1 MNSEYPIRKY
11 TPDVPE
17 GTGGK
22 RSNTVLM
29 NTPSGGIENI
39 REVYF
44 IGIGGIG
51 MSALARYFHS
61 NGVKVS
67 GYDKTQTVLT
77 KEMESAGIAIHYEE
91 NLDLI
96 ARNADL
102 VVYTPAVP
110 KDHKELLFYQQQQ
123 FKVVKR
129 SDVLQLIT
137 ESSFNICIAGTHGKT
152 TTTTMVGHI
161 LRHSGFGGT
170 AFLGGIS
177 SNYGTNFWSAPAEAL
192 AKAGKTE
199 EKGQPTYSAAADSAD
214 DASGTF
220 NNHVCIVEADEYDRS
235 FLKLSP
241 DIAVIS
247 AMDPDHLDIYGSAEA
262 FEQGFIDFS
271 EKIKAGGVLIHKFG
285 LKRGQELKGD
295 KKISY
300 SQENE
305 SADAY
310 ATNIRMMNGSYE
322 FDLVIPGNRIE
333 KLLLNMGGMHNIENA
348 VAAITVASSLK
359 IGNEKIKA
367 AIAAFKG
374 VKRRFEYII
383 KKEKL
388 VFIDDYAHHPE
399 ELKALLTGAKTL
411 FSPKKC
417 TVIFQPHLYTR
428 TRDQADGFGEVLSL
442 ADEVILLP
450 IYPAR
455 ELPIPGVESAM
466 IIGKMK
472 HKRARVMSKEELMDW
487 IKNEFIKKADKEFGE
502 VLITAG
508 AGDIDTLVEPIR
520 QTLEK

>member
-1 MNSEYPIRKY
+1 MNSASPIKIY
-11 TPDVPE
+11 SPDVPA
-17 GTGGK
+17 GAGGK
-22 RSNTVLM
+22 RTNTVLM
-29 NTPSGGIENI
+29 NTPFGGIENI
-39 REVYF
+39 REIYF

-61 NGVKVS
+61 IAVKVS
-67 GYDKTQTVLT
+67 GYDKTPTPLT
-77 KEMESAGIAIHYEE
+77 KEMETAGISIHYEE

-96 ARNADL
+96 PKKADL

-123 FKVVKR
+123 YKVVKR
-129 SDVLQLIT
+129 SDVLKLIT

-152 TTTTMVGHI
+152 TTTTMTGHI

-177 SNYGTNFWSAPAEAL
+177 SNYGTNFWSDPAEFAW
-192 AKAGKTE
+192 AKKEGEPGAKDGK
-199 EKGQPTYSAAADSAD
+199 Q
-214 DASGTF
+214 
-220 NNHVCIVEADEYDRS
+220 VCIVEADEYDRS
-235 FLKLSP
+235 FLKLFP

-247 AMDPDHLDIYGSAEA
+247 AMDPDHLDIYGTAAA

-271 EKIKAGGVLIHKFG
+271 GNIKPGGLLIHKFG
-285 LKRGQELKGD
+285 LKRSKELKAD
-295 KKISY
+295 RKISY
-300 SQENE
+300 SLENK
-305 SADAY
+305 SADVY
-310 ATNIRMMNGSYE
+310 AGNIKMMNGSYE
-322 FDLVIPGNRIE
+322 FDVQLPGKKIE
-333 KLLLNMGGMHNIENA
+333 KIILNMGGMHNIENA
-348 VAAITVASSLK
+348 VAAITVASSLG
-359 IGNEKIKA
+359 IGEERIKA
-367 AIAAFKG
+367 AVASFKG

-383 KKEKL
+383 RKEKL

-455 ELPIPGVESAM
+455 ELPISGVESAM
-466 IIGKMK
+466 IIKRMK
-472 HKRARVMSKEELMDW
+472 HKNARVMNKEQLMDW
-487 IKNEFIKKADKEFGE
+487 IKNEFRQKADKVNGE

-508 AGDIDTLVEPIR
+508 AGDIDTLVEPIK
-520 QTLEK
+520 QGLE